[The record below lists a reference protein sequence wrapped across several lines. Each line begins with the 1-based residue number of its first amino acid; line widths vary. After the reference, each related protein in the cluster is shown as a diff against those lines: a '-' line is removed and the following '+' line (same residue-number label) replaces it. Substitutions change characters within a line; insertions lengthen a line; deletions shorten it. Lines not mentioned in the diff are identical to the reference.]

1 MKLYEV
7 NERIMRALSV
17 LEEEGGEVNE
27 ITMKALQELD
37 DLQMEKDRILEYLAK
52 VVLNT
57 RSEAAAIKAE
67 EERLKNRRKALETK
81 EERVMAILDRECN
94 GEKTD
99 LGVAT
104 VSYRKSESIDVSNRI
119 EAIKW
124 LHEHDHEECIKV
136 PEPEVMK
143 DAVKKLIKTEIEIPG
158 VTLVIK
164 NNCSLK

>member
-67 EERLKNRRKALETK
+67 EERLKNRRKALENK

-136 PEPEVMK
+136 SEPEVVK
-143 DAVKKLIKTEIEIPG
+143 DAVKKLIKTEIEVPG

>member
-7 NERIMRALSV
+7 NEGIMRALV
-17 LEEEGGEVNE
+17 VIEEEGGEVNE

-67 EERLKNRRKALETK
+67 EERLKNRRKALEIK

-104 VSYRKSESIDVSNRI
+104 VSYRKSESLDVLDKT

-124 LHEHDHEECIKV
+124 LSAHAHEECIKV
-136 PEPEVMK
+136 PEPEVVK
-143 DAVKKLIKTEIEIPG
+143 DAVKKLIKTEIEVPG
-158 VTLVIK
+158 VALVVK
-164 NNCSLK
+164 NNCSLR